1 MCLWSPCDASL
12 HCRWHVIIK
21 KFVGHCG
28 RFYPMDGGVAWTVL
42 DQLHN
47 TLFDSETEAEVT
59 EGEKALAAFLALGM
73 SEMVPSPWRVCQSGK
88 AGKLTNAVFMV
99 RQPTHELLPTTN

>member
-1 MCLWSPCDASL
+1 M
-12 HCRWHVIIK
+12 
-21 KFVGHCG
+21 
-28 RFYPMDGGVAWTVL
+28 
-42 DQLHN
+42 
-47 TLFDSETEAEVT
+47 T